1 MGGGL
6 PPIAVVQLKILSLTH
21 GNRGQAPSHFDHL
34 EPLGPLEPG
43 LPDLVPNPEHAA
55 P

>member
-1 MGGGL
+1 M

-21 GNRGQAPSHFDHL
+21 GNRGQAPSHIDHL
-34 EPLGPLEPG
+34 EPLGPLEPLEPG